1 MRPLRLIPDDTR
13 IDFMRWRYAA
23 FAFTLLLTLASLAS
37 LAILGLNLGIDFQ
50 GGILVEARSAAP
62 LDLAGL
68 RSELGQ
74 LGLGEVSLQEF
85 GDANEL
91 LIRVQEQAGGA
102 PAQAQAI
109 EQIKAVLGSD
119 VEIRRTEFIGPQ
131 VSRELLVNGVLA
143 AVLAVVFIAIYVWFR
158 FEWQFGVAALITTFH
173 DVIATFGLF
182 SLLQLEFN
190 LTIVAAILTI
200 AGYSINDT
208 VVVFDRIREDLRR
221 YKTLPL
227 GALINQSINSTLSRT
242 VLTGGTTLLAAL
254 SLLLFGGPVL
264 FGFAAAMVF
273 GVLIG
278 TYSSVF
284 VAATLMLHM
293 RPLRA
298 GRTTGDAAEQ
308 AVAE

>member
-1 MRPLRLIPDDTR
+1 
-13 IDFMRWRYAA
+13 
-23 FAFTLLLTLASLAS
+23 
-37 LAILGLNLGIDFQ
+37 
-50 GGILVEARSAAP
+50 
-62 LDLAGL
+62 
-68 RSELGQ
+68 
-74 LGLGEVSLQEF
+74 
-85 GDANEL
+85 L
-91 LIRVQEQAGGA
+91 LIRVQEQAGGT

-109 EQIKAVLGSD
+109 SKIKDVLGSD

-131 VSRELLVNGVLA
+131 VSHELLINGVLA

-173 DVIATFGLF
+173 DVIATFGMF

-190 LTIVAAILTI
+190 LTVVAAILTI

-221 YKTLPL
+221 YKTLPM
-227 GALINQSINSTLSRT
+227 GALINHSINSTLSRT
-242 VLTGGTTLLAAL
+242 ILTGGTTLLAAL
-254 SLLLFGGPVL
+254 ALLFFGGPVL
-264 FGFAAAMVF
+264 FGFSAAMVF

-284 VAATLMLHM
+284 VAATMLLHL

-298 GRTTGDAAEQ
+298 GRAASEAAEK
-308 AVAE
+308 AAAE